1 MMGAQ
6 LVNKC
11 YTFWTDL
18 PDRPFRLLA
27 YMSLV
32 AKDTNAKPT
41 FWGGRASLAGALGLD
56 PENPSSARMV
66 SRAIAHLVDV
76 GAVARAY
83 VGHHNKRSEYL
94 LTLDKMPK
102 KGDSAVTHKGDS
114 GVRRRVTP
122 ESAKGDSGVTL
133 RVTGESPLGTTE
145 DEGRSTRGTSP
156 SDTYSGVPRQ
166 TRPVRGKA
174 DEERLR
180 LIRSRMDGEAAS

>member
-18 PDRPFRLLA
+18 PDRPFRLLT

-41 FWGGRASLAGALGLD
+41 FWGGRDSLAEALGLD
-56 PENPSSARMV
+56 PSSPSSARMV
-66 SRAIAHLVDV
+66 SRAIAHLVTA

-83 VGHHNKRSEYL
+83 IGHHNKRSEYL

-102 KGDSAVTHKGDS
+102 KGDSSVTHKGDS
-114 GVRRRVTP
+114 GVRGRVTQ
-122 ESAKGDSGVTL
+122 ESAKGDSPVTL
-133 RVTGESPLGTTE
+133 RVTEESPLGTTE
-145 DEGRSTRGTSP
+145 DEGRSTGGTSS
-156 SDTYSGVPRQ
+156 SDTYSGVPRE

-174 DEERLR
+174 DETRLALVR
-180 LIRSRMDGEAAS
+180 QRADDEAAS